1 MIRKMKCYGTEKIIP
16 SEILEIEKSTWVKVG
31 RLYWGHT
38 IITDTDFRS
47 PLTQSV
53 EFTIV
58 IWNQGEMLSIRQ
70 DVTKFLIPEE
80 KKEAPKPPE
89 VPETKYKLK

>member
-1 MIRKMKCYGTEKIIP
+1 
-16 SEILEIEKSTWVKVG
+16 
-31 RLYWGHT
+31 
-38 IITDTDFRS
+38 
-47 PLTQSV
+47 
-53 EFTIV
+53 
-58 IWNQGEMLSIRQ
+58 MLSIRQ